1 MDLISATVG
10 AMLHSP
16 TGRTLL
22 VMLAVVLAAAVL
34 TALFDRNMRMLLGLS
49 AVIDT
54 VNEFVGKWI
63 SWLILAS
70 ILVSAGNAII
80 RKVFD
85 TSSNAWLELQWYLFG
100 AAFLAAA
107 AYTLKQ
113 NEHIRIDIVY
123 GMWSRRVQHW
133 IDLLGHIFFLMP
145 FALLM
150 VFYLVPY
157 VMLSYRSGEVS
168 TNAGGLIIWPAKTML
183 LVGFFLL
190 AWQGVSEIIKKIAI
204 MTGNMDDPNP
214 YISQHE
220 QAALEGEALV
230 EELKS

>member
-1 MDLISATVG
+1 MLSTPRCNGG
-10 AMLHSP
+10 AEHDYTEITSMFNWVKTFML
-16 TGRTLL
+16 
-22 VMLAVVLAAAVL
+22 MAAI
-34 TALFDRNMRMLLGLS
+34 TALFIVIGGMIGGRN
-49 AVIDT
+49 
-54 VNEFVGKWI
+54 
-63 SWLILAS
+63 
-70 ILVSAGNAII
+70 
-80 RKVFD
+80 
-85 TSSNAWLELQWYLFG
+85 
-100 AAFLAAA
+100 
-107 AYTLKQ
+107 
-113 NEHIRIDIVY
+113 
-123 GMWSRRVQHW
+123 GM
-133 IDLLGHIFFLMP
+133 M